1 MIGALGPHFALVT
14 LLKLRFWLRFGLA
27 AAGYQSL
34 HDGDV
39 ITVELYGI
47 KHAVLAAGLLNIN
60 PAAIN
65 TLRLTV
71 EELVTISWI
80 FLVLNH
86 PNIASFTNLWLFNW
100 LWCGHFGLIIA
111 LTERT
116 QFIVVALANA
126 AQSLLQV
133 AHYILIH
140 SLGRLMRLLDSALHL
155 CHILLQAG
163 AIDALHAIVAWQ
175 LLLIVKSHTLFRTI

>member
-1 MIGALGPHFALVT
+1 MIGALRPHFALVA
-14 LLKLRFWLRFGLA
+14 LLKLRFWFWFGLA

-47 KHAVLAAGLLNIN
+47 KHTVLAAGLFNIN
-60 PAAIN
+60 PAAVN
-65 TLRLTV
+65 TLWLAV
-71 EELVTISWI
+71 EELVAISWI

-86 PNIASFTNLWLFNW
+86 AYIASFTNLWLFNW

-116 QFIVVALANA
+116 QLIVVALANA

-133 AHYILIH
+133 ADYILIH
-140 SLGRLMRLLDSALHL
+140 SLGRLMGFLNTALHV
-155 CHILLQAG
+155 CHILLQTG